1 MGLPAAS
8 FRTFRLSGESG
19 SSPMANFSRPTE
31 RVVSFSLMGDSEDT
45 YRIQGRKTQVPWDT
59 AHTPSPGSERPQY
72 ALAGEYIFKRLIA
85 TGGHGSVYE
94 AEHRILGRRAAV
106 KVLHAHLADQGE
118 MLQRFVREAR
128 IVNQIHH
135 PNVVDIYDFGM
146 MPDGSP
152 YFVMELLEGRTLSQL
167 IHERGRMGAERAL
180 AYLEPVCEALEAA
193 HRAGIVHR
201 DLKASNVMVVEEG
214 DRPQVKLLDFGI
226 AKVLEPPGGQ
236 EGLTVAGQR
245 LGTAYAMAPE
255 QLRNST
261 ISPATDVYALGVLLY
276 QLVTGHY
283 PFHSKD
289 RLELEQLHLEAP
301 PPRPSASAPVSPA
314 VDAVVLRCMEKE
326 AERRFPST
334 LAFLAALREAV
345 VAPSAELPTGH
356 LRQALA
362 VHAEV
367 ELAEPSQD
375 DEAVHAALAE
385 LLDTLEQQLRAAGLV
400 LVLQTGPALLG
411 IRLLDASGTLPPEQL
426 QPLRQAL
433 SHLRREPEAR
443 RAAMGMHLLLC
454 VHAGLVVVRG
464 EGAALE
470 VLGGPL
476 TELAT
481 WVVRP
486 PNGLHLTPEAV
497 QLLGPPDSE

>member
-1 MGLPAAS
+1 
-8 FRTFRLSGESG
+8 
-19 SSPMANFSRPTE
+19 
-31 RVVSFSLMGDSEDT
+31 MGDSEDT
-45 YRIQGRKTQVPWDT
+45 YRIQGRKAQVPWDT
-59 AHTPSPGSERPQY
+59 ANTPPKGGESPQY

-85 TGGHGSVYE
+85 SGGHGSVYE

-167 IHERGRMGAERAL
+167 IHERGRMSAERAL
-180 AYLEPVCEALEAA
+180 AYLEPVCAALEAA

-201 DLKASNVMVVEEG
+201 DLKASNVMVVDEG
-214 DRPQVKLLDFGI
+214 ERPQVKLLDFGI
-226 AKVLEPPGGQ
+226 AKVIEPQVPGGDGGGAQ
-236 EGLTVAGQR
+236 EGLTTAGQR

-255 QLRNST
+255 QLRNSA

-276 QLVTGHY
+276 QLVTGQY

-289 RLELEQLHLEAP
+289 RLELERLHLEAP
-301 PPRPSASAPVSPA
+301 PPRASAAAPVSPA

-326 AERRFPST
+326 ADRRYPNT
-334 LAFLAALREAV
+334 GAFLTALREAV
-345 VAPSAELPTGH
+345 AAPGAAAPVGQLH
-356 LRQALA
+356 QALA

-367 ELAEPSQD
+367 ELAEATQD
-375 DEAVHAALAE
+375 DEVVHAALAE
-385 LLDTLEQQLRAAGLV
+385 VLDLLEQHLRSTGFV
-400 LVLQTGPALLG
+400 LALQTGTALLG
-411 IRLLDASGTLPPEQL
+411 IRLLEPSGTLPPEQL
-426 QPLRQAL
+426 QRLNESLR
-433 SHLRREPEAR
+433 HVRRDAEVLAVELGA
-443 RAAMGMHLLLC
+443 HVQLC
-454 VHAGLVVVRG
+454 IHVGQVEVRG
-464 EGAALE
+464 ENAAIE

-476 TELAT
+476 TDLAT
-481 WVVRP
+481 WVVRVP
-486 PNGLHLTPEAV
+486 GGLYLTPNAV
-497 QLLGPPDSE
+497 HLLGSTVSG

>member
-1 MGLPAAS
+1 
-8 FRTFRLSGESG
+8 
-19 SSPMANFSRPTE
+19 
-31 RVVSFSLMGDSEDT
+31 MGDFEDT
-45 YRIQGRKTQVPWDT
+45 YRIQGRKPQVPWDT
-59 AHTPSPGSERPQY
+59 ANTPPKGGESPQY

-85 TGGHGSVYE
+85 SGGHGSVYE

-167 IHERGRMGAERAL
+167 IHERGRMAAERAL
-180 AYLEPVCEALEAA
+180 AYLEPVCAALEAA

-201 DLKASNVMVVEEG
+201 DLKASNVMVVDDGE
-214 DRPQVKLLDFGI
+214 RPQVKLLDFGI
-226 AKVLEPPGGQ
+226 AKVIEPQGAGGGGVQ

-276 QLVTGHY
+276 QLVTGQY

-289 RLELEQLHLEAP
+289 RLELERLHLEAP
-301 PPRPSASAPVSPA
+301 PPRASASAPVPPM
-314 VDAVVLRCMEKE
+314 VDAVVLRCLEKE
-326 AERRFPST
+326 ADRRYPNTGS
-334 LAFLAALREAV
+334 FLAALREAV
-345 VAPSAELPTGH
+345 AAPGAAAPTGQ
-356 LRQALA
+356 LRQAVA

-367 ELAEPSQD
+367 ELAESSQD
-375 DEAVHAALAE
+375 DEVVHAALAE
-385 LLDTLEQQLRAAGLV
+385 VLDLIEQQLRSAGFV
-400 LVLQTGPALLG
+400 LALQTGTALLG
-411 IRLLDASGTLPPEQL
+411 IRLLEPSGTLPSEQL
-426 QPLRQAL
+426 QRLHEALRQ
-433 SHLRREPEAR
+433 LRRDTETLTLELGANVQ
-443 RAAMGMHLLLC
+443 LC
-454 VHAGLVVVRG
+454 VHVGPVEVRG
-464 EGAALE
+464 EDASLE

-476 TELAT
+476 TDLAT
-481 WVVRP
+481 WVVRVP
-486 PNGLHLTPEAV
+486 GGLHLTLDAV
-497 QLLGPPDSE
+497 HLLSPTV

>member
-1 MGLPAAS
+1 
-8 FRTFRLSGESG
+8 
-19 SSPMANFSRPTE
+19 
-31 RVVSFSLMGDSEDT
+31 MGDSEDT
-45 YRIQGRKTQVPWDT
+45 YRIKGRKAQVPWDT
-59 AHTPSPGSERPQY
+59 THTPPKGSESPKY

-85 TGGHGSVYE
+85 SGGHGSVYE

-167 IHERGRMGAERAL
+167 IHERGRMAAERAL
-180 AYLEPVCEALEAA
+180 AYLEPVCAALEAA

-201 DLKASNVMVVEEG
+201 DLKASNVMVVDDGE
-214 DRPQVKLLDFGI
+214 RPRVKLLDFGI
-226 AKVLEPPGGQ
+226 AKVIEPEGGGGGGGQ

-255 QLRNST
+255 QLRNSA

-276 QLVTGHY
+276 QLVTGQY

-289 RLELEQLHLEAP
+289 RLELERLHLEAP
-301 PPRPSASAPVSPA
+301 PPRASATAPVSPM
-314 VDAVVLRCMEKE
+314 VDAVVLRCLEKE
-326 AERRFPST
+326 AERRYQNT
-334 LAFLAALREAV
+334 GAFLTALREAV
-345 VAPSAELPTGH
+345 ASPGAAAPTGQ
-356 LRQALA
+356 LRQAVA

-367 ELAEPSQD
+367 ELAESSED
-375 DEAVHAALAE
+375 DEVVHAALAE
-385 LLDTLEQQLRAAGLV
+385 VLDLLEQQLRGTGFV
-400 LVLQTGPALLG
+400 LALQTGTALLG
-411 IRLLDASGTLPPEQL
+411 IRLLEPSGTLPPEQL
-426 QPLRQAL
+426 ERLHESLRQ
-433 SHLRREPEAR
+433 LRRDAETLNEELGAR
-443 RAAMGMHLLLC
+443 VQLC
-454 VHAGLVVVRG
+454 VHVGPVEVRG

-470 VLGGPL
+470 VLGGPVTDL
-476 TELAT
+476 ST
-481 WVVRP
+481 WVMRVP
-486 PNGLHLTPEAV
+486 GGLHLTPNAV
-497 QLLGPPDSE
+497 HLLSSTVSG